1 MADTATDTAIDLSD
15 TTETV
20 TSTRKFPQSRFS
32 PPPGATEILLVRHG
46 ESAPHVEGES
56 FDLVDGHGDPPLAP
70 GGWEQAKLAAQRL
83 IDTGERIA
91 AVYVTT
97 LQRTHQ
103 TAEPLLE
110 YLEIEPTVIADLR
123 EVFLGDWEGGEFR
136 KRVADADP
144 IAQRMYVEQRWD
156 VIPGAEP
163 AHQFENRVR
172 RGIERI
178 ATDHPDELVVAVVH
192 GGVIGQIMNIATGSI
207 GFAFTGSD
215 NASISHIVVD
225 GDRWVVRCWNDTSH
239 LSPTFS
245 TAAEPL
251 I

>member
-1 MADTATDTAIDLSD
+1 MTDTEIETLDEPD
-15 TTETV
+15 TE
-20 TSTRKFPQSRFS
+20 TRKFPQSRFA

-46 ESAPHVEGES
+46 ESAPHVDGES

-83 IDTGERIA
+83 IDTGEQIA

-110 YLEIEPTVIADLR
+110 YLEMEATELADLR

-136 KRVADADP
+136 KRVADGDP
-144 IAQRMYVEQRWD
+144 IAQRMFVEQRWD
-156 VIPGAEP
+156 VIPGGEP
-163 AHQFENRVR
+163 ARQFENRVR
-172 RGIERI
+172 RGIGRI
-178 ATDHPDELVVAVVH
+178 AAGHPGELVVAFVH
-192 GGVIGQIMNIATGSI
+192 GGVIGQIMNIATGST
-207 GFAFTGSD
+207 GFAFTGAD

-225 GDRWVVRCWNDTSH
+225 GDRWMVRCWNDTSH
-239 LSPTFS
+239 LSPTFG
-245 TAAEPL
+245 TATVS
-251 I
+251 

>member
-1 MADTATDTAIDLSD
+1 MS
-15 TTETV
+15 ETR
-20 TSTRKFPQSRFS
+20 TFPQSRFA

-56 FDLVDGHGDPPLAP
+56 FPLVGGHGDPPLASA
-70 GGWEQAKLAAQRL
+70 GVEQAKLAAQRL

-97 LQRTHQ
+97 LQRTVQ
-103 TAEPLLE
+103 TAAPLVARLG
-110 YLEIEPTVIADLR
+110 LTPIVAADLR

-136 KRVADADP
+136 KRIADGDP
-144 IAQRMYVEQRWD
+144 IAQLMYVEQRWD
-156 VIPGAEP
+156 VIPGGEP
-163 AHQFENRVR
+163 AHQFRNRVQ

-178 ATDHPDELVVAVVH
+178 AAAHPDELVVAVVH
-192 GGVIGQIMNIATGSI
+192 GGVIGEVINIATGSS
-207 GFAFTGSD
+207 GFAFTGAD
-215 NASISHIVVD
+215 NASISHVVVES
-225 GDRWVVRCWNDTSH
+225 DRWVVRCWNDTSH

-245 TAAEPL
+245 TAATPL

>member
-1 MADTATDTAIDLSD
+1 MADT
-15 TTETV
+15 E
-20 TSTRKFPQSRFS
+20 TRKFPQSRFT
-32 PPPGATEILLVRHG
+32 PPSGATEILLVRHG
-46 ESAPHVEGES
+46 ESAPHVDGES

-70 GGWEQAKLAAQRL
+70 AGSEQAELAAKRL
-83 IDTGERIA
+83 IETGERIA

-97 LQRTHQ
+97 LQRTRQ
-103 TAEPLLE
+103 TAAPLLASLDME
-110 YLEIEPTVIADLR
+110 ATELADLR

-136 KRVADADP
+136 KRVADGDP
-144 IAQRMYVEQRWD
+144 IAQRMAVEQRWD
-156 VIPGAEP
+156 VIPGGEP

-178 ATDHPDELVVAVVH
+178 AADHPGELVVAVVH
-192 GGVIGQIMNIATGSI
+192 GGVIGQIMNIATGSR
-207 GFAFTGSD
+207 GFAFAGAD

-239 LSPTFS
+239 LSRTFS
-245 TAAEPL
+245 TAAQPL

>member
-1 MADTATDTAIDLSD
+1 MS
-15 TTETV
+15 ETR
-20 TSTRKFPQSRFS
+20 TFPQSRFS

-46 ESAPHVEGES
+46 ESAPHVDGEA

-70 GGWEQAKLAAQRL
+70 SGVEQAELAAQRL

-97 LQRTHQ
+97 LQRTVQ
-103 TAEPLLE
+103 TAQPLVDRLA
-110 YLEIEPTVIADLR
+110 LTPIVVADLR

-136 KRVADADP
+136 KRVADGDP
-144 IAQRMYVEQRWD
+144 IAQLMYVEQRWD
-156 VIPGAEP
+156 VIPGGEP

-178 ATDHPDELVVAVVH
+178 AAEHPDQLVVAVVH
-192 GGVIGQIMNIATGSI
+192 GGVIGQIMNIATGSR
-207 GFAFTGSD
+207 GFAFTGAD
-215 NASISHIVVD
+215 NASISHLVVD
-225 GDRWVVRCWNDTSH
+225 GDRWIVRCWNDTSH

-245 TAAEPL
+245 AAAEPL

>member
-1 MADTATDTAIDLSD
+1 VS
-15 TTETV
+15 E
-20 TSTRKFPQSRFS
+20 TRKFPQSRFA

-46 ESAPHVEGES
+46 ESAPHVDGES
-56 FDLVDGHGDPPLAP
+56 FDLVGGHGDPPLAP
-70 GGWEQAKLAAQRL
+70 SGIEQAELAAQRL

-97 LQRTHQ
+97 LQRTVQ
-103 TAEPLLE
+103 TAAPLVQRLGLTPIVE
-110 YLEIEPTVIADLR
+110 ADLR

-136 KRVADADP
+136 KRVADGDP
-144 IAQRMYVEQRWD
+144 IAQLMYVEQRWD
-156 VIPGAEP
+156 VIPGGEP
-163 AHQFENRVR
+163 AHQFRNRVQ

-178 ATDHPDELVVAVVH
+178 AAAHPDELVVAVVH
-192 GGVIGQIMNIATGSI
+192 GGVIGEVMNIATGST
-207 GFAFTGSD
+207 GFAFTGAD
-215 NASISHIVVD
+215 NASISHVVIT

>member
-1 MADTATDTAIDLSD
+1 VSD
-15 TTETV
+15 TP
-20 TSTRKFPQSRFS
+20 SRKFPQSRFA

-56 FDLVDGHGDPPLAP
+56 FELVDGHGDPPLAP
-70 GGWEQAKLAAQRL
+70 AGVEQARLAATRL
-83 IDTGERIA
+83 IATGERIA

-97 LQRTHQ
+97 LQRTRQ
-103 TAEPLLE
+103 TAQPLLDE
-110 YLEIEPTVIADLR
+110 LGVEPHVVADLR

-136 KRVADADP
+136 RRIADGDP
-144 IAQRMYVEQRWD
+144 IAQLMYVEQRWD
-156 VIPGAEP
+156 VIPGGEP

-172 RGIERI
+172 RGIEGI
-178 ATDHPDELVVAVVH
+178 AAEHPDELVVAVVH
-192 GGVIGQIMNIATGSI
+192 GGVIGQVMNIATGST
-207 GFAFTGSD
+207 GFSFTGAD
-215 NASISHIVVD
+215 NASISHLVVD

>member
-1 MADTATDTAIDLSD
+1 MS
-15 TTETV
+15 ETR
-20 TSTRKFPQSRFS
+20 TFPQSRFS

-46 ESAPHVEGES
+46 ESAPHVDGEA

-70 GGWEQAKLAAQRL
+70 SGVEQAELAAQRL

-97 LQRTHQ
+97 LQRTVQ
-103 TAEPLLE
+103 TAQPLVDRLA
-110 YLEIEPTVIADLR
+110 LTPIVVADLR

-136 KRVADADP
+136 KRVADGDP
-144 IAQRMYVEQRWD
+144 IAQLMYVEQRWD
-156 VIPGAEP
+156 VIPGGEP

-178 ATDHPDELVVAVVH
+178 AAEHPDQLVVAVVH
-192 GGVIGQIMNIATGSI
+192 GGVIGQIMNIATGSS
-207 GFAFTGSD
+207 GFAFTGAD
-215 NASISHIVVD
+215 NASISHLVVD
-225 GDRWVVRCWNDTSH
+225 GDRWIVRCWNDTSH

-245 TAAEPL
+245 AATEPL

>member
-1 MADTATDTAIDLSD
+1 MS
-15 TTETV
+15 ET
-20 TSTRKFPQSRFS
+20 RQYPQSRFA

-56 FDLVDGHGDPPLAP
+56 FDLVEGHGDPPLAP
-70 GGWEQAKLAAQRL
+70 AGVEQAELTAQRL

-91 AVYVTT
+91 AAYVTT
-97 LQRTHQ
+97 LQRTVQ
-103 TAEPLLE
+103 TAQPLVDRLG
-110 YLEIEPTVIADLR
+110 LTPIVVADLR

-136 KRVADADP
+136 KRVAEGDP
-144 IAQRMYVEQRWD
+144 IAQLMYVEQRWD
-156 VIPGAEP
+156 VIPGGEP

-178 ATDHPDELVVAVVH
+178 ASEHPDQLVVAVVH
-192 GGVIGQIMNIATGSI
+192 GGVIGQVMNIATGSS
-207 GFAFTGSD
+207 GFAFTGAD
-215 NASISHIVVD
+215 NASISHLVVD

>member
-1 MADTATDTAIDLSD
+1 MTDTEIETLDEPD
-15 TTETV
+15 TE
-20 TSTRKFPQSRFS
+20 SRKFPQSRFAS
-32 PPPGATEILLVRHG
+32 PPGATEILLVRHG
-46 ESAPHVEGES
+46 ESAPHVDGES

-70 GGWEQAKLAAQRL
+70 GGWEQAKLAAKRL

-110 YLEIEPTVIADLR
+110 YLEMEATELADLR

-136 KRVADADP
+136 KRVADGDP
-144 IAQRMYVEQRWD
+144 IAQRMFVEQRWD
-156 VIPGAEP
+156 VIPGGEP

-172 RGIERI
+172 RGIGRI
-178 ATDHPDELVVAVVH
+178 AADHPDVLVVAFVH
-192 GGVIGQIMNIATGSI
+192 GGVIGQIMNIATGST
-207 GFAFTGSD
+207 GFAFTGAD

>member
-1 MADTATDTAIDLSD
+1 MS
-15 TTETV
+15 ETR
-20 TSTRKFPQSRFS
+20 TFPQSRFA

-56 FDLVDGHGDPPLAP
+56 FPLVGGHGDPPLASA
-70 GGWEQAKLAAQRL
+70 GVEQAKLAAQRL

-97 LQRTHQ
+97 LQRTVQ
-103 TAEPLLE
+103 TAAPLVARLG
-110 YLEIEPTVIADLR
+110 LTPIVAADLR

-136 KRVADADP
+136 KRIADGDP
-144 IAQRMYVEQRWD
+144 IAQLMYVEQRWD
-156 VIPGAEP
+156 VIPGGEP
-163 AHQFENRVR
+163 AHQFRNRVQ

-178 ATDHPDELVVAVVH
+178 AAAHPDELVVAVVH
-192 GGVIGQIMNIATGSI
+192 GGVIGEVINIATGSS
-207 GFAFTGSD
+207 GFALTGAD
-215 NASISHIVVD
+215 NASISHVVVES
-225 GDRWVVRCWNDTSH
+225 DRWVVRCWNDTSH

-245 TAAEPL
+245 TAATPL

>member
-1 MADTATDTAIDLSD
+1 M
-15 TTETV
+15 
-20 TSTRKFPQSRFS
+20 
-32 PPPGATEILLVRHG
+32 LVRHG

-70 GGWEQAKLAAQRL
+70 GGRDQAQLAARRL

-97 LQRTHQ
+97 LQRTRQ

-110 YLEIEPTVIADLR
+110 HLQIEPIVNADLR

-136 KRVADADP
+136 RRVADGDP
-144 IAQRMYVEQRWD
+144 IAQTMYVEQRWD

-163 AHQFENRVR
+163 AHQFTNRVR

-178 ATDHPDELVVAVVH
+178 AADHPDELVVAVVH
-192 GGVIGQIMNIATGSI
+192 GGVIGEVMNIASGTT
-207 GFAFTGSD
+207 GFAFTGAD

>member
-1 MADTATDTAIDLSD
+1 MADSSEPRAFAQTG
-15 TTETV
+15 
-20 TSTRKFPQSRFS
+20 FM

-46 ESAPHVEGES
+46 ASAAHVEGES
-56 FDLVDGHGDPPLAP
+56 FALVDGHGDPPLAP
-70 GGWEQAKLAAQRL
+70 EGVEQARLAAQRL

-97 LQRTHQ
+97 LQRTVQ
-103 TAEPLLE
+103 TAAPLVEQLG
-110 YLEIEPTVIADLR
+110 IEPVVVADLR

-136 KRVADADP
+136 RRIADGDP
-144 IAQRMYVEQRWD
+144 IAQRMYIEQRWD
-156 VIPGAEP
+156 VIPGGEP

-178 ATDHPDELVVAVVH
+178 VADHAGELVVAVVH
-192 GGVIGQIMNIATGSI
+192 GGVIGQIMNIATGST
-207 GFAFTGSD
+207 GFSFSGAN
-215 NASISHIVVD
+215 NASISHLVVV
-225 GDRWVVRCWNDTSH
+225 GDQWIVRCWNDTSH

-245 TAAEPL
+245 TAGEPL